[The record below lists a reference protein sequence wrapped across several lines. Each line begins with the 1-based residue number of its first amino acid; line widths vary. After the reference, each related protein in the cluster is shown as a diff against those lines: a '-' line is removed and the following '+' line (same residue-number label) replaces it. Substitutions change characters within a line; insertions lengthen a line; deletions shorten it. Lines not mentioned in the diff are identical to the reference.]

1 MVIVFNV
8 WRICCDVSVS
18 PLSPCIEPFFLI
30 SVSMHLS
37 ILLDLYDAKCLDI
50 FVNYGTDF

>member
-8 WRICCDVSVS
+8 CSICCDVSVS

-37 ILLDLYDAKCLDI
+37 ILLDLYDAKCLDT